1 MAHLHVTSLSLRGHV
16 HTQKYMGVSEMGY
29 IPSRPTLILKMMEH
43 HSIWRYNIFSV
54 KPRSVYVSID
64 PQCLIALT
72 LVCGLKKTTCWWT
85 NRVQHG
91 HPWDGWPST
100 RKSCLIKYYYDIW
113 YLCHLMPIDIS
124 IYDSWFMDVSFSSQ
138 YSWTYTTVNTYIYT
152 YTIVNTYSYSYYS
165 WTYWWTYYRYRLYL
179 LFSRDQ
185 SLGSGG
191 LRLGPG
197 PKVTNAAPGS
207 KTSEVR
213 GFFAVGHFS
222 WAYLLFTIFGV
233 YIYIYIHRYVHMHII
248 YI

>member
-1 MAHLHVTSLSLRGHV
+1 MSNRSYLGLRFKKNNMLVNQPCATWTS
-16 HTQKYMGVSEMGY
+16 MGWMTINKEIMFNKV
-29 IPSRPTLILKMMEH
+29 L
-43 HSIWRYNIFSV
+43 
-54 KPRSVYVSID
+54 
-64 PQCLIALT
+64 
-72 LVCGLKKTTCWWT
+72 
-85 NRVQHG
+85 
-91 HPWDGWPST
+91 
-100 RKSCLIKYYYDIW
+100 YYDIW

-233 YIYIYIHRYVHMHII
+233 YIYIYIHRYVHMHYI
-248 YI
+248 YIYSYMF